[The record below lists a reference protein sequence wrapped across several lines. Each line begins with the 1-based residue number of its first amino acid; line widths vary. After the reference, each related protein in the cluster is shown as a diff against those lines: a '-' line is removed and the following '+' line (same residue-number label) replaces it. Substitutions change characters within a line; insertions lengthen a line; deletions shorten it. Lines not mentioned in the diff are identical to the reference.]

1 MSRVPT
7 PYGPVGD
14 RAMREMG
21 YDRVRTTEGK
31 RIFAYVH
38 GPPLCDEPTLIF
50 TVRNLMLRVNDAGVY
65 VNLAR

>member
-1 MSRVPT
+1 
-7 PYGPVGD
+7 
-14 RAMREMG
+14 MREMG